1 MCSMRPPVGTIS
13 GRRPVEARE
22 YHPAMFSRL
31 DRRRSWPV
39 RRRFEP
45 ARSRRL
51 PPPLEEAI
59 DLQQSA
65 GNRAVT
71 SLLLQRAPDPPTPGQ
86 PAAVAQAPDLA
97 WIDAL
102 PGFVTAQ
109 IDAFS
114 QDYFDKQ
121 PPARQQKLLEK
132 RDQNRNTFVVNM
144 RPYLGS
150 DAAIEA
156 HFKDVAPISGTDLWA
171 HGSTRE
177 RLLEVKADVES
188 RGSPMPR
195 TGVGQALRGR
205 HLHAAGKDPGA
216 GMMTHALGFAV
227 DWKAYAAPHVKD
239 PRLHALFEAVTDE
252 KPAMHLKLGAK
263 ALGWTA
269 RHDLIEQ
276 LGKGTAD
283 PERERLLMA
292 SIESEYAR
300 LKKASDDFKVSLP
313 EASLAQLRAVEDAR
327 NVVTAAEGK
336 VARVRKKRGRT
347 PAELQA
353 AVAALAD
360 ARAAFESAKQTTKPQ
375 LKTIFDPWLKRIGS
389 RIDAINAAARAKGV
403 DLESEVTSEATLKD
417 LRGKVKALDA
427 RERPHE
433 RVAKAALAD
442 VRRIEQDLRRI
453 AARVRAAEAWLAR
466 PTGARPP
473 SAADSEAWARDLK
486 DVGAAAATGLE
497 QLGPLKTELGSLLPG
512 AKVDVPAVAP
522 VAARRPSTRDI
533 AAWRR
538 AVDAT
543 PGRVEAASKK
553 LVPVRE
559 PLASLVA
566 QERSTAADLAAR
578 IEHNQGVATRLGA
591 AGLKALQDEKV
602 RLFLLQRTGEA
613 LVGDVDFVFKERDVA
628 DPGVTQLLGMMAGTQ
643 GGGFF
648 TPDPETGGEAVA
660 KKGEW
665 SGSQGYNL
673 TFFKAMVRHGF
684 ELGVAWEQSPDT
696 MHFELVEGRRLAESG
711 GTRAMT
717 AGSKPAVN
725 PP

>member
-1 MCSMRPPVGTIS
+1 
-13 GRRPVEARE
+13 
-22 YHPAMFSRL
+22 MFSRL
-31 DRRRSWPV
+31 GARRSWPA
-39 RRRFEP
+39 RRRVEP
-45 ARSRRL
+45 KRSSRL
-51 PPPLEEAI
+51 SPPLEEALE
-59 DLQQSA
+59 LQQTA
-65 GNRAVT
+65 GNRAV
-71 SLLLQRAPDPPTPGQ
+71 SRLLLQRGPEPPAPAPTG
-86 PAAVAQAPDLA
+86 AVVQAPDLA
-97 WIDAL
+97 WIDTL

-156 HFKDVAPISGTDLWA
+156 HFKDVAPIPGTDLWA
-171 HGSTRE
+171 HGSTRA

-188 RGSPMPR
+188 QASPMPR
-195 TGVGQALRGR
+195 TSVGQALRGR
-205 HLHAAGKDPGA
+205 HLHPAGKDPGA

-239 PRLHALFEAVTDE
+239 PRLHALFEAVTGG

-263 ALGWTA
+263 TLGWTA

-276 LGKGTAD
+276 IGKGTAD
-283 PERERLLMA
+283 PERERQLMA

-300 LKKASDDFKVSLP
+300 LKQASDDFKVSLP
-313 EASLAQLRAVEDAR
+313 EASLAQLRVVEDAR
-327 NVVTAAEGK
+327 DVVSAAVRSLTAIK
-336 VARVRKKRGRT
+336 KKRRRT

-360 ARAAFESAKQTTKPQ
+360 AKAAFASAKQTIKPQ
-375 LKTIFDPWLKRIGS
+375 LKTIFDPWLKRIAA
-389 RIDAINAAARAKGV
+389 RIDAINAAALAKGV
-403 DLESEVTSEATLKD
+403 NLETDVTSEATLKD
-417 LRGKVKALDA
+417 LRARVKAIDK

-433 RVAKAALAD
+433 RVAKSALAE

-453 AARVRAAEAWLAR
+453 AARVRAAEAWLAA
-466 PTGARPP
+466 PTGRRPP
-473 SAADSEAWARDLK
+473 NAEDAEAWARD
-486 DVGAAAATGLE
+486 VAQVAASAATGLE
-497 QLGPLKTELGSLLPG
+497 ELGPLKAELGSLLPG
-512 AKVDVPAVAP
+512 AKLDVPAAAP
-522 VAARRPSTRDI
+522 AAPRRPSTRDI
-533 AAWRR
+533 AAWRT
-538 AVDAT
+538 AVEAV
-543 PGRVEAASKK
+543 PGRIEAASQK
-553 LVPVRE
+553 LGPVRE

-566 QERSTAADLAAR
+566 EERSTAADLASR
-578 IEHNQGVATRLGA
+578 VEHNKGVAARLGA
-591 AGLKALQDEKV
+591 AGLRALQDEKV
-602 RLFLLQRTGEA
+602 QLFHLQRTGEA
-613 LVGDVDFVFKERDVA
+613 LMGDLDFVFKDRDVA
-628 DPGVTQLLGMMAGTQ
+628 DPAITQLLGMMAGTQ

-648 TPDPETGGEAVA
+648 TPDPETGGEAAA

-665 SGSQGYNL
+665 SGGQGYNL

-717 AGSKPAVN
+717 AGTRPTAPAAN

>member
-1 MCSMRPPVGTIS
+1 
-13 GRRPVEARE
+13 
-22 YHPAMFSRL
+22 
-31 DRRRSWPV
+31 
-39 RRRFEP
+39 
-45 ARSRRL
+45 
-51 PPPLEEAI
+51 
-59 DLQQSA
+59 
-65 GNRAVT
+65 
-71 SLLLQRAPDPPTPGQ
+71 
-86 PAAVAQAPDLA
+86 VAQAPDLA

-156 HFKDVAPISGTDLWA
+156 HFKDVAPIAGTDLWA

-417 LRGKVKALDA
+417 LRGKVKSLDV

-442 VRRIEQDLRRI
+442 VRRSRTCGGSRPGYGPPRRGPAI
-453 AARVRAAEAWLAR
+453 SRTWAR
-466 PTGARPP
+466 PPPPDLSSSVRSRRSWGASCRGRRSMCRPSRPSRLVGPAPATSRRGARPSP
-473 SAADSEAWARDLK
+473 RSR
-486 DVGAAAATGLE
+486 GASRQPRRSLYRC
-497 QLGPLKTELGSLLPG
+497 GSRSPRWLP
-512 AKVDVPAVAP
+512 
-522 VAARRPSTRDI
+522 
-533 AAWRR
+533 
-538 AVDAT
+538 
-543 PGRVEAASKK
+543 
-553 LVPVRE
+553 
-559 PLASLVA
+559 
-566 QERSTAADLAAR
+566 RS
-578 IEHNQGVATRLGA
+578 
-591 AGLKALQDEKV
+591 
-602 RLFLLQRTGEA
+602 
-613 LVGDVDFVFKERDVA
+613 
-628 DPGVTQLLGMMAGTQ
+628 
-643 GGGFF
+643 
-648 TPDPETGGEAVA
+648 
-660 KKGEW
+660 
-665 SGSQGYNL
+665 
-673 TFFKAMVRHGF
+673 
-684 ELGVAWEQSPDT
+684 
-696 MHFELVEGRRLAESG
+696 GRRLPISRPG
-711 GTRAMT
+711 SSTTRAWRGDS
-717 AGSKPAVN
+717 ARRGSRHCRTRR
-725 PP
+725 